1 MSSSKIS
8 SLLLLSL
15 LVILLCGPFIVFLLA
30 VQTEPAV
37 TNAPPLTSNEI
48 SRVEQLLLKNA
59 PQSPSARSEQNLQLN
74 ADELNLL
81 LSYSINMT
89 RLSPEWAAV
98 LTLADNTVNTKLT
111 FQLVDGWIPLYLNF
125 GVDLILNDSLLVLDK
140 LVVGKLQV
148 PNGLLELAST
158 SIRSY
163 LDSENKAYQDFSEL
177 IASVDQVSV
186 IQDRIYVTLQ
196 WDPILISRISEQA
209 QQLFI
214 SDEDQQR
221 IMEHYRLI
229 SEIAATI
236 PANLRA
242 VSLNTFL
249 VPMFTA
255 ANERSEN
262 GSDPIAENRTLF
274 QTLAIYVN
282 REDISQLLG
291 ETLAKEMQPAKYIE
305 VRLQRRQD
313 LAQHLV
319 SIAAV
324 TASAGADFAQLLST
338 TKEAYDAR
346 YRSGFSFSDLTAN
359 TVGVYLASYSTQD
372 PATAIEMQK
381 RLATLQ
387 TESDYMPEVGD
398 NRDGISESDF
408 AAIYSDRNSQE
419 YQRRLADIQA
429 LIETRALFQDLD

>member
-148 PNGLLELAST
+148 PNGLLEVAAT
-158 SIRSY
+158 SMRSY

-177 IASVDQVSV
+177 IANVDQVSV

-319 SIAAV
+319 SIAAI

>member
-1 MSSSKIS
+1 
-8 SLLLLSL
+8 
-15 LVILLCGPFIVFLLA
+15 
-30 VQTEPAV
+30 
-37 TNAPPLTSNEI
+37 
-48 SRVEQLLLKNA
+48 
-59 PQSPSARSEQNLQLN
+59 
-74 ADELNLL
+74 
-81 LSYSINMT
+81 
-89 RLSPEWAAV
+89 
-98 LTLADNTVNTKLT
+98 
-111 FQLVDGWIPLYLNF
+111 
-125 GVDLILNDSLLVLDK
+125 
-140 LVVGKLQV
+140 
-148 PNGLLELAST
+148 
-158 SIRSY
+158 
-163 LDSENKAYQDFSEL
+163 
-177 IASVDQVSV
+177 
-186 IQDRIYVTLQ
+186 
-196 WDPILISRISEQA
+196 
-209 QQLFI
+209 
-214 SDEDQQR
+214 R

-229 SEIAATI
+229 SEIAAAI

-255 ANERSEN
+255 ANEKSKS

-282 REDISQLLG
+282 HEDISQLLG

-313 LAQHLV
+313 LAQHLI
-319 SIAAV
+319 SIAAI
-324 TASAGADFAQLLST
+324 TASTGADFAQLLST

-408 AAIYSDRNSQE
+408 AAIYSDRNSPE

-429 LIETRALFQDLD
+429 LIKTRALFQGLD

>member
-1 MSSSKIS
+1 M
-8 SLLLLSL
+8 LS
-15 LVILLCGPFIVFLLA
+15 GPFIVLLLA

-37 TNAPPLTSNEI
+37 TNAPALTSNEI
-48 SRVEQLLLKNA
+48 SRVEQLLLKSA

-125 GVDLILNDSLLVLDK
+125 GVNLILNDSLLVLDK

-158 SIRSY
+158 SMRSY
-163 LDSENKAYQDFSEL
+163 LDGENKTYQNFSEL
-177 IASVDQVSV
+177 IANVDQISV

-229 SEIAATI
+229 SEIAAAI

-255 ANERSEN
+255 ANERSES

-282 REDISQLLG
+282 RENISQLLG

-319 SIAAV
+319 SIAAI
-324 TASAGADFAQLLST
+324 TASTGADFAQLLST

-408 AAIYSDRNSQE
+408 AAIYSDRNSPE

-429 LIETRALFQDLD
+429 LIKTRALFQGLD

>member
-1 MSSSKIS
+1 M
-8 SLLLLSL
+8 LS
-15 LVILLCGPFIVFLLA
+15 GPFIVLLLA

-37 TNAPPLTSNEI
+37 TNAPALTSNEI
-48 SRVEQLLLKNA
+48 SRVEQLLLKSA

-125 GVDLILNDSLLVLDK
+125 GVNLILNDSLLVLDK

-158 SIRSY
+158 SMRSY
-163 LDSENKAYQDFSEL
+163 LDGENKTYQNFSEL
-177 IASVDQVSV
+177 IANVDQISV

-229 SEIAATI
+229 SEIAAAI

-255 ANERSEN
+255 ANERSES

-282 REDISQLLG
+282 RENISQLLG

-319 SIAAV
+319 SIAAI
-324 TASAGADFAQLLST
+324 TASTGADFAQLLST
-338 TKEAYDAR
+338 NKEAYDAR

-398 NRDGISESDF
+398 NRDGLSESDF
-408 AAIYSDRNSQE
+408 AAIYSDRNSPE

-429 LIETRALFQDLD
+429 LIKTRALFKGLD

>member
-229 SEIAATI
+229 SEIAAAI

-319 SIAAV
+319 SIAAI

>member
-125 GVDLILNDSLLVLDK
+125 GVDLILNDSLVVLDK

-148 PNGLLELAST
+148 PNGLLEVAST
-158 SIRSY
+158 SMRSY

-177 IASVDQVSV
+177 IANVDQVSV

-319 SIAAV
+319 SIAAI

>member
-1 MSSSKIS
+1 MSLSKIS
-8 SLLLLSL
+8 SLLLLPL
-15 LVILLCGPFIVFLLA
+15 LVIILSGPFIILLLA

-37 TNAPPLTSNEI
+37 TNPPALTSNEI
-48 SRVEQLLLKNA
+48 SRVEQLLLKSA

-125 GVDLILNDSLLVLDK
+125 GVNLILNDSLLVLDK

-158 SIRSY
+158 SMRSY
-163 LDSENKAYQDFSEL
+163 LDGENKTYQNFSEL
-177 IASVDQVSV
+177 IANVDQISV

-229 SEIAATI
+229 SEIAAAI

-255 ANERSEN
+255 ANEKSKS

-282 REDISQLLG
+282 HEDISQLLG

-305 VRLQRRQD
+305 VRLKRRQD

-319 SIAAV
+319 SIAAI
-324 TASAGADFAQLLST
+324 TASTGADFAQLLST

-359 TVGVYLASYSTQD
+359 TVGVYLASYSTED

-408 AAIYSDRNSQE
+408 AAIYSDRNSPE

-429 LIETRALFQDLD
+429 LIKTRALFQGLD

>member
-1 MSSSKIS
+1 MSLSKIS
-8 SLLLLSL
+8 SLLLLPL
-15 LVILLCGPFIVFLLA
+15 LVIILSGPFIILLLA

-37 TNAPPLTSNEI
+37 TNPPALTSNEI
-48 SRVEQLLLKNA
+48 SRVEQLLLKSA

-125 GVDLILNDSLLVLDK
+125 GVNLILNDSLLVLDK

-158 SIRSY
+158 SMRSY
-163 LDSENKAYQDFSEL
+163 LDGENKTYQNFSEL
-177 IASVDQVSV
+177 IANVDQISV

-229 SEIAATI
+229 NEIAAAI

-255 ANERSEN
+255 ANEKSKN

-282 REDISQLLG
+282 HEDISQLLG
-291 ETLAKEMQPAKYIE
+291 ETLAKQMQPAKYIE

-319 SIAAV
+319 SIAAI
-324 TASAGADFAQLLST
+324 TASTGADFAQLLST

-359 TVGVYLASYSTQD
+359 TVGVYLASYSTED

-408 AAIYSDRNSQE
+408 AAIYSDRNSPE

-429 LIETRALFQDLD
+429 LIKTRALFKGLD

>member
-1 MSSSKIS
+1 
-8 SLLLLSL
+8 
-15 LVILLCGPFIVFLLA
+15 LA

-319 SIAAV
+319 SIAAI

>member
-1 MSSSKIS
+1 
-8 SLLLLSL
+8 
-15 LVILLCGPFIVFLLA
+15 
-30 VQTEPAV
+30 
-37 TNAPPLTSNEI
+37 
-48 SRVEQLLLKNA
+48 
-59 PQSPSARSEQNLQLN
+59 
-74 ADELNLL
+74 
-81 LSYSINMT
+81 MT

-125 GVDLILNDSLLVLDK
+125 GVNLILNDSLLVLDK

-158 SIRSY
+158 SMRSY
-163 LDSENKAYQDFSEL
+163 LDSENKTYQNFSEL
-177 IASVDQVSV
+177 IANVDQISV

-229 SEIAATI
+229 SEIAAAI

-255 ANERSEN
+255 ANEKSKS

-319 SIAAV
+319 SIAAI

-408 AAIYSDRNSQE
+408 AAIYSDRNSPE

-429 LIETRALFQDLD
+429 LIKTRALFQGLD

>member
-15 LVILLCGPFIVFLLA
+15 LVILLSGPFIVFLLA

-177 IASVDQVSV
+177 IANVDQVSV

-319 SIAAV
+319 SIAAI

-372 PATAIEMQK
+372 LATAIEMQK

>member
-1 MSSSKIS
+1 M
-8 SLLLLSL
+8 LS
-15 LVILLCGPFIVFLLA
+15 GPFIVLLLA

-37 TNAPPLTSNEI
+37 TNAPALTSNEI
-48 SRVEQLLLKNA
+48 SRVEQLLLKSA

-125 GVDLILNDSLLVLDK
+125 GVNLILNDSLLVLDK

-158 SIRSY
+158 SMRSY
-163 LDSENKAYQDFSEL
+163 LDGENKTYQNFSEL
-177 IASVDQVSV
+177 IANVDQISV

-229 SEIAATI
+229 NEIAAAI

-255 ANERSEN
+255 ANEKSKS

-282 REDISQLLG
+282 HEDISQLLG
-291 ETLAKEMQPAKYIE
+291 ETLAKQMQPAKYIE

-319 SIAAV
+319 SIAAI
-324 TASAGADFAQLLST
+324 TASTGADFAQLLST

-381 RLATLQ
+381 RLSTLQ

-408 AAIYSDRNSQE
+408 AAIYSDRNSPE

-429 LIETRALFQDLD
+429 LIKTRALFKGLD

>member
-1 MSSSKIS
+1 MSLSKIS

-15 LVILLCGPFIVFLLA
+15 LVILLSGTFILLLFA

-37 TNAPPLTSNEI
+37 TNAPTLTSNEI

-89 RLSPEWAAV
+89 RLTPEWAAA

-111 FQLVDGWIPLYLNF
+111 FRLVDGWIPLYLNF

-148 PNGLLELAST
+148 PNGLLELASA
-158 SIRSY
+158 SMRNY
-163 LDSENKAYQDFSEL
+163 LDIENIAYQDFSEL
-177 IASVDQVSV
+177 ITNIDQVSV

-196 WDPILISRISEQA
+196 WDPVLVSRISEQA
-209 QQLFI
+209 QRLFI

-229 SEIAATI
+229 SEIADAI

-255 ANERSEN
+255 ANERSES

-282 REDISQLLG
+282 RENISQLLG

-305 VRLQRRQD
+305 VRLKRRQD

-319 SIAAV
+319 SIAAI
-324 TASAGADFAQLLST
+324 TASVGADFAQLLST

-429 LIETRALFQDLD
+429 LIETRALFQGLD

>member
-1 MSSSKIS
+1 M
-8 SLLLLSL
+8 LS
-15 LVILLCGPFIVFLLA
+15 GPFIVLLLA

-37 TNAPPLTSNEI
+37 TNAPALTSNEI
-48 SRVEQLLLKNA
+48 SRVEQLLLKSA

-111 FQLVDGWIPLYLNF
+111 FRLVDGWIPLYLNF
-125 GVDLILNDSLLVLDK
+125 GVNLILNDSLLVLDK

-158 SIRSY
+158 SMRSY
-163 LDSENKAYQDFSEL
+163 LDGENKTYQNFSEL
-177 IASVDQVSV
+177 IANVDQISV

-229 SEIAATI
+229 SEIADAI

-255 ANERSEN
+255 ANEKSKS

-282 REDISQLLG
+282 HEDISQLLG

-305 VRLQRRQD
+305 VRLKRRQD

-319 SIAAV
+319 SIAAI
-324 TASAGADFAQLLST
+324 TASTGADFAQLLST

-408 AAIYSDRNSQE
+408 AAIYSDRNSPE

-429 LIETRALFQDLD
+429 LIKTRALFQGLD

>member
-148 PNGLLELAST
+148 PNGLLEVAST
-158 SIRSY
+158 SMRSY

-319 SIAAV
+319 SIAAI

>member
-1 MSSSKIS
+1 M
-8 SLLLLSL
+8 LS
-15 LVILLCGPFIVFLLA
+15 GPFIVLLLA

-37 TNAPPLTSNEI
+37 TNAPALTSNEI
-48 SRVEQLLLKNA
+48 SRVEQLLLKSA

-125 GVDLILNDSLLVLDK
+125 GVNLILNDSLLVLDK

-158 SIRSY
+158 SMRSY
-163 LDSENKAYQDFSEL
+163 LDGENKTYQNFSEL
-177 IASVDQVSV
+177 IANVDQISV

-229 SEIAATI
+229 SEIAAAI

-255 ANERSEN
+255 ANERSES

-282 REDISQLLG
+282 RENISQLLG

-319 SIAAV
+319 SIAAI
-324 TASAGADFAQLLST
+324 TASTGADFAQLLST

-408 AAIYSDRNSQE
+408 AAIYSDRNSPE

-429 LIETRALFQDLD
+429 LIETRALFQGLD

>member
-1 MSSSKIS
+1 MSLSKIS
-8 SLLLLSL
+8 SLLLQPL
-15 LVILLCGPFIVFLLA
+15 LVIMLSGPFIVLLLA

-37 TNAPPLTSNEI
+37 TNAPALTSNEI
-48 SRVEQLLLKNA
+48 SRVEQLLLKSA
-59 PQSPSARSEQNLQLN
+59 PQSPSARSEQKLQLN

-125 GVDLILNDSLLVLDK
+125 GVNLILNDSLLVLDK

-158 SIRSY
+158 SMRSY
-163 LDSENKAYQDFSEL
+163 LDSENKTYQNFSEL
-177 IASVDQVSV
+177 IANVDQISV

-229 SEIAATI
+229 NEIAAAI

-255 ANERSEN
+255 ANEKSKS

-282 REDISQLLG
+282 HEDISQLLG
-291 ETLAKEMQPAKYIE
+291 ETLAKQMQPAKYIE

-319 SIAAV
+319 SIAAI
-324 TASAGADFAQLLST
+324 TASTGADFAQLLST

-381 RLATLQ
+381 RLSTLQ

-408 AAIYSDRNSQE
+408 AAIYSDRNSPE

-429 LIETRALFQDLD
+429 LIKTRALFKGLD

>member
-1 MSSSKIS
+1 M
-8 SLLLLSL
+8 LS
-15 LVILLCGPFIVFLLA
+15 GPFIVLLLA

-37 TNAPPLTSNEI
+37 TNAPALTSNEI
-48 SRVEQLLLKNA
+48 SRIEQLLLKSA

-125 GVDLILNDSLLVLDK
+125 GVNLILNDSLLVLDK

-158 SIRSY
+158 SMRSY
-163 LDSENKAYQDFSEL
+163 LDGENKTYQNFSEL
-177 IASVDQVSV
+177 IANVDQISV

-229 SEIAATI
+229 SEIAAAI

-255 ANERSEN
+255 ANERSES

-282 REDISQLLG
+282 HEDISQLLG

-313 LAQHLV
+313 LAQHLI
-319 SIAAV
+319 SIAAI
-324 TASAGADFAQLLST
+324 TASTGADFAQLLST

-408 AAIYSDRNSQE
+408 AAIYSDRNSPE

-429 LIETRALFQDLD
+429 LIKTRALFQGLD

>member
-1 MSSSKIS
+1 MSLSKIS
-8 SLLLLSL
+8 SLLLLPL
-15 LVILLCGPFIVFLLA
+15 LVIILSGPFIILLLA

-37 TNAPPLTSNEI
+37 TNPPALTSNEI
-48 SRVEQLLLKNA
+48 SRVEQLLLKSA

-125 GVDLILNDSLLVLDK
+125 GVNLILNDSLLVLDK

-158 SIRSY
+158 SMRSY
-163 LDSENKAYQDFSEL
+163 LDSENKTYQNFSEL
-177 IASVDQVSV
+177 IANVDQISV

-229 SEIAATI
+229 SEIAAAI

-255 ANERSEN
+255 ANERSES

-282 REDISQLLG
+282 RENISQLLG

-319 SIAAV
+319 SIAAI
-324 TASAGADFAQLLST
+324 TASTGADFAQLLST

-359 TVGVYLASYSTQD
+359 TVGVYLASYSTED

-408 AAIYSDRNSQE
+408 AAIYSDRNSPE

-429 LIETRALFQDLD
+429 LIKTRALFKGLD

>member
-1 MSSSKIS
+1 M
-8 SLLLLSL
+8 LS
-15 LVILLCGPFIVFLLA
+15 GPFIVLLLA

-37 TNAPPLTSNEI
+37 TNAPALTSNEI
-48 SRVEQLLLKNA
+48 SRVEQLLLKSA

-125 GVDLILNDSLLVLDK
+125 GVNLILNDSLLVLDK

-158 SIRSY
+158 SMRSY
-163 LDSENKAYQDFSEL
+163 LDGENKTYQNFSEL
-177 IASVDQVSV
+177 IANVDQISV

-229 SEIAATI
+229 NEIAAAI

-255 ANERSEN
+255 ANEKSKS

-282 REDISQLLG
+282 HEDISQLLG

-319 SIAAV
+319 SIAAI
-324 TASAGADFAQLLST
+324 TASTGADFAQLLST

-381 RLATLQ
+381 RLSTLQ

-408 AAIYSDRNSQE
+408 AAIYSDRNSPE

-429 LIETRALFQDLD
+429 LIKTRALFQGLD

>member
-1 MSSSKIS
+1 M
-8 SLLLLSL
+8 LS
-15 LVILLCGPFIVFLLA
+15 GPFIVLLLA

-37 TNAPPLTSNEI
+37 TTAPALTSNEI
-48 SRVEQLLLKNA
+48 SRVEQLLLRSA

-125 GVDLILNDSLLVLDK
+125 GVNLILNDSLLVLDK

-158 SIRSY
+158 SMRSY
-163 LDSENKAYQDFSEL
+163 LDGENKTYQNFSEL
-177 IASVDQVSV
+177 IANVDQISV

-229 SEIAATI
+229 SEIAAAI

-255 ANERSEN
+255 ANERSES

-282 REDISQLLG
+282 RENISQLLG

-319 SIAAV
+319 SIAAI
-324 TASAGADFAQLLST
+324 TASTGADFAQLLST

-408 AAIYSDRNSQE
+408 AAIYSDRNSPE

-429 LIETRALFQDLD
+429 LIKTRALFQGLD

>member
-125 GVDLILNDSLLVLDK
+125 GVNLILNDSLLVLDK

-158 SIRSY
+158 SMRSY
-163 LDSENKAYQDFSEL
+163 LDGENKTYQNFSEL
-177 IASVDQVSV
+177 IANVDQISV

-229 SEIAATI
+229 SEIAAAI

-319 SIAAV
+319 SIAAI

>member
-319 SIAAV
+319 SIAAI

-381 RLATLQ
+381 RLSTLQ

-408 AAIYSDRNSQE
+408 AAIYSDRNSPE

-429 LIETRALFQDLD
+429 LIKTRALFKGLD

>member
-381 RLATLQ
+381 RLPTLQ

>member
-1 MSSSKIS
+1 M
-8 SLLLLSL
+8 LS
-15 LVILLCGPFIVFLLA
+15 GPFIVLLLA

-37 TNAPPLTSNEI
+37 TNAPALTSNEI
-48 SRVEQLLLKNA
+48 SRVEQLLLRSA
-59 PQSPSARSEQNLQLN
+59 PQSPSTRSEQNLQLN

-125 GVDLILNDSLLVLDK
+125 GVNLILNDSLLVLDK

-158 SIRSY
+158 SMRSY
-163 LDSENKAYQDFSEL
+163 LDGENKTYQNFSEL
-177 IASVDQVSV
+177 IANVDQISV

-229 SEIAATI
+229 SEIAAAI

-255 ANERSEN
+255 ANEKSKS

-282 REDISQLLG
+282 HEDISQLLG

-313 LAQHLV
+313 LAQHLI
-319 SIAAV
+319 SIAAI
-324 TASAGADFAQLLST
+324 TASTGADFAQLLST

-359 TVGVYLASYSTQD
+359 TVGVYLASYSTKD

-381 RLATLQ
+381 RLSTLQ

-408 AAIYSDRNSQE
+408 AAIYSDRNSPE

-429 LIETRALFQDLD
+429 LIKTRALFQGLD

>member
-255 ANERSEN
+255 ANEKSKS

-319 SIAAV
+319 SIAAI

>member
-1 MSSSKIS
+1 M
-8 SLLLLSL
+8 LS
-15 LVILLCGPFIVFLLA
+15 GPFIVLLLA

-37 TNAPPLTSNEI
+37 TNAPALTSNEI
-48 SRVEQLLLKNA
+48 SRVEQLLLRSA

-158 SIRSY
+158 SMRSY

-255 ANERSEN
+255 ANEKSKS

-282 REDISQLLG
+282 HEDISQLLG

-319 SIAAV
+319 SIAAI
-324 TASAGADFAQLLST
+324 TASTGADFAQLLST

-408 AAIYSDRNSQE
+408 AAIYSDRNSPE

-429 LIETRALFQDLD
+429 LIKTRALFQGLD

>member
-37 TNAPPLTSNEI
+37 TNAPPLASNEL

-177 IASVDQVSV
+177 IANVDQVSV

-229 SEIAATI
+229 SEIAAAI

-319 SIAAV
+319 SIAAI

>member
-1 MSSSKIS
+1 MSLSKIS
-8 SLLLLSL
+8 SLLLQPL
-15 LVILLCGPFIVFLLA
+15 LVIMLSGPFIVLLLA

-37 TNAPPLTSNEI
+37 TNAPALTSNEI
-48 SRVEQLLLKNA
+48 SRVEQLLLKSA

-125 GVDLILNDSLLVLDK
+125 GVNLILNDSLLVLDK

-158 SIRSY
+158 SMRSY
-163 LDSENKAYQDFSEL
+163 LDSENKTYQNFSEL
-177 IASVDQVSV
+177 IANVDQISV

-229 SEIAATI
+229 NEIAAAI

-255 ANERSEN
+255 ANEKSKS

-282 REDISQLLG
+282 HEDISQLLG
-291 ETLAKEMQPAKYIE
+291 ETLAKQMQPAKYIE

-319 SIAAV
+319 SIAAI
-324 TASAGADFAQLLST
+324 TASTGADFAQLLST

-408 AAIYSDRNSQE
+408 AAIYSDRNSPE

-429 LIETRALFQDLD
+429 LIKTRALFKGLD

>member
-1 MSSSKIS
+1 M
-8 SLLLLSL
+8 LS
-15 LVILLCGPFIVFLLA
+15 GPFIVLLLA
-30 VQTEPAV
+30 VQTEPSV
-37 TNAPPLTSNEI
+37 TNAPALTSNEI
-48 SRVEQLLLKNA
+48 SRVEQLLLKSA
-59 PQSPSARSEQNLQLN
+59 PQSPSARSEQKLQLN

-125 GVDLILNDSLLVLDK
+125 GVNLILNDSLLVLDK

-158 SIRSY
+158 SMRSY
-163 LDSENKAYQDFSEL
+163 LDGENKTYQNFSEL
-177 IASVDQVSV
+177 IANVDQISV

-229 SEIAATI
+229 SEIAAAI

-255 ANERSEN
+255 ANERSES

-282 REDISQLLG
+282 RENISQLLG
-291 ETLAKEMQPAKYIE
+291 ETLAREMQPAKYIE

-313 LAQHLV
+313 LAQHLI
-319 SIAAV
+319 SIAAI
-324 TASAGADFAQLLST
+324 TASTGADFAQLLST

-408 AAIYSDRNSQE
+408 AAIYSDRNSPE

-429 LIETRALFQDLD
+429 LIKTRALFQGLD

>member
-125 GVDLILNDSLLVLDK
+125 GVNLILNDSLLVLDK

-148 PNGLLELAST
+148 PNGLLEVAST
-158 SIRSY
+158 SMRSY

-229 SEIAATI
+229 SEIAAAI

-319 SIAAV
+319 SIAAI

-381 RLATLQ
+381 RLSTLQ

>member
-1 MSSSKIS
+1 M
-8 SLLLLSL
+8 
-15 LVILLCGPFIVFLLA
+15 LLA

-37 TNAPPLTSNEI
+37 TNPPALTSNEI
-48 SRVEQLLLKNA
+48 SRVEQLLLKSA

-125 GVDLILNDSLLVLDK
+125 GVNLILNDSLLVLDK

-158 SIRSY
+158 SMRSY
-163 LDSENKAYQDFSEL
+163 LDGENKTYQNFSEL
-177 IASVDQVSV
+177 IANVDQISV

-229 SEIAATI
+229 SEIAAAI

-255 ANERSEN
+255 ANEKSKS

-282 REDISQLLG
+282 HEDISQLLG

-319 SIAAV
+319 SIAAI
-324 TASAGADFAQLLST
+324 TASTGADFAQLLST

-408 AAIYSDRNSQE
+408 AAIYSDRNSPE

-429 LIETRALFQDLD
+429 LIKTRALFKGLD

>member
-229 SEIAATI
+229 SEIAAAI

-255 ANERSEN
+255 ANEKSKS

-319 SIAAV
+319 SIAAI
-324 TASAGADFAQLLST
+324 TASTGADFAQLLST

>member
-1 MSSSKIS
+1 M
-8 SLLLLSL
+8 LS
-15 LVILLCGPFIVFLLA
+15 GPFIVLLLA

-37 TNAPPLTSNEI
+37 TNAPALTSNEI
-48 SRVEQLLLKNA
+48 SRVEQLLLKSA

-125 GVDLILNDSLLVLDK
+125 GVNLILNDSLLVLDK

-158 SIRSY
+158 SMRSY
-163 LDSENKAYQDFSEL
+163 LDSENKTYQNFSEL
-177 IASVDQVSV
+177 IANVDQISV

-229 SEIAATI
+229 NEIAAAI

-255 ANERSEN
+255 ANEKSKS

-282 REDISQLLG
+282 HEDISQLLG
-291 ETLAKEMQPAKYIE
+291 ETLAKQMQPAKYIE

-319 SIAAV
+319 SIAAIA
-324 TASAGADFAQLLST
+324 ASTGADFAQLLST

-381 RLATLQ
+381 RLSTLQ

-408 AAIYSDRNSQE
+408 AAIYSDRNSPE

-429 LIETRALFQDLD
+429 LIKTRALFKDLD

>member
-125 GVDLILNDSLLVLDK
+125 GIDLILNDSLLVLDK

-255 ANERSEN
+255 ANEKSKS

-282 REDISQLLG
+282 HEDISQLLG

-319 SIAAV
+319 SIAAI

-408 AAIYSDRNSQE
+408 AAIYSDRNSPE

-429 LIETRALFQDLD
+429 LIKTRALFQGLD

>member
-1 MSSSKIS
+1 MSLSKIS
-8 SLLLLSL
+8 SLLLLPL
-15 LVILLCGPFIVFLLA
+15 LVIILSGPFIILLLA

-37 TNAPPLTSNEI
+37 TNPPALTSNEI
-48 SRVEQLLLKNA
+48 SRVEQLLLKSA

-125 GVDLILNDSLLVLDK
+125 GVNLILNDSLLVLDK

-158 SIRSY
+158 SMRSY
-163 LDSENKAYQDFSEL
+163 LDGENKTYQNFSEL
-177 IASVDQVSV
+177 IANVDQISV

-229 SEIAATI
+229 SEIAAAI

-255 ANERSEN
+255 ANERSES

-282 REDISQLLG
+282 RENISQLLG

-319 SIAAV
+319 SIAAI
-324 TASAGADFAQLLST
+324 TASTGADFAQLLST

-429 LIETRALFQDLD
+429 LIETRALFQGLD